1 MKTAYLLSII
11 TVFACSFSAAA
22 QSNSSKLQT
31 SKSPS
36 GLLTYH
42 KKAASGN
49 EYLIINPNGAR
60 MAFTVNRPSKSDS
73 SILLC
78 IAAAF
83 TGLADGKVD
92 GAYAVDGKVIQEVP
106 NMRLGGAILLNS
118 KGCKIFPY
126 HAYPPP
132 SGIIKDPTLSA
143 ELQKKIKQGKY
154 SFFQQIQVVVN
165 GQPERF
171 WDEKVFQRR
180 AIVAYKSGK
189 VAVIESKTALT
200 LAQFSKD
207 LVNLGAHNAL
217 YTDMGD
223 WDEGWYRDADGQLHA
238 LGTSRRQTE
247 KQSNWIIFTTK

>member
-1 MKTAYLLSII
+1 M
-11 TVFACSFSAAA
+11 
-22 QSNSSKLQT
+22 
-31 SKSPS
+31 
-36 GLLTYH
+36 
-42 KKAASGN
+42 
-49 EYLIINPNGAR
+49 
-60 MAFTVNRPSKSDS
+60 
-73 SILLC
+73 LLC

-106 NMRLGGAILLNS
+106 TMRLGGAILLNS

-132 SGIIKDPTLSA
+132 SGIIKDPTLSDA
-143 ELQKKIKQGKY
+143 LQKKIKQGKY
-154 SFFQQIQVVVN
+154 SFFQQIQVIVN
-165 GQPERF
+165 GQAERF

-189 VAVIESKTALT
+189 VAVIESKTAIT

-207 LVNLGAHNAL
+207 LVELGAYNAL

-223 WDEGWYRDADGQLHA
+223 WDEGWYRDAEGQLQT

-247 KQSNWIIFTTK
+247 KQSNWIIFSTK